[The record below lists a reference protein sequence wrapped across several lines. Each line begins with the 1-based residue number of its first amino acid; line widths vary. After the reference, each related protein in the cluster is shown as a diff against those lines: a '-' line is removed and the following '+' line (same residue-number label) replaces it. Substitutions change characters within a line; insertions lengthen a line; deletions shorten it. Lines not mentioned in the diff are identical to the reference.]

1 MPPWCWPVLIDE
13 LLMSIFY
20 IVGRCIAKPPPA
32 DWRER
37 LAARLGSKP
46 RRIGIWAELGLYGA
60 LECMASADEA
70 RLPAAAGLILSSRHG
85 PTTAMRSLFEQAR
98 EDLPMPL
105 TFLQTQPSQ
114 VLAALCTRLDWV
126 GDARFIAH
134 SDPAGL
140 LNLAAAQG
148 HREGILI
155 GWVEDLDAAHTVWL
169 RLIPC
174 DEPPEEV
181 PEFESFETGLTR
193 ANYLRVRPNNKISLV
208 HSIR

>member
-1 MPPWCWPVLIDE
+1 
-13 LLMSIFY
+13 MSIFY
-20 IVGRCIAKPPPA
+20 IAGRCIANPPP
-32 DWRER
+32 DGWRER

-60 LECMASADEA
+60 LECMASADEP
-70 RLPAAAGLILSSRHG
+70 RLPTTAGLILSSRHG
-85 PTTAMRSLFEQAR
+85 PTTAMRSLLEQAR

-114 VLAALCTRLDWV
+114 VLAALCTRLNWV

-140 LNLAAAQG
+140 LSLAAAQG
-148 HREGILI
+148 HHDGVLI
-155 GWVEDLDAAHTVWL
+155 GWVEDLGAARTVWL

-174 DEPPEEV
+174 DEPPEEIT
-181 PEFESFETGLTR
+181 EFESFETGLTHG
-193 ANYLRVRPNNKISLV
+193 NYLRVSPNNKISTI